1 MQNKLL
7 IKIFFLFCF
16 FINLTSVNSS
26 EQFNFDV
33 TKIEITEDGNR
44 FTGLNRGKIST
55 SDGLIIKADNFD
67 YYKNTN
73 ILKARGNIIIYD
85 ELKEVWIYS
94 EKLTYLKNEGKIFT
108 EKNSKAVHKNY
119 EITAN
124 RFSYNEITNVI
135 KADDNVKSFD
145 NLKNIILYSESAT
158 YLINENKIF
167 TENKSKLIDQGL
179 IITANKFYYNQVLN
193 ILKAEQKVTIKD
205 SLKDVLILSDDITY
219 FKNDDKIKTIGS
231 TKALIESKYNFL
243 SSDVLFLRKTQ
254 ELISSSKTQ
263 IINENKESYEL
274 DGFTYSIEEKFLKGL
289 NVKVTSDIKVNEA
302 EADHLK
308 FKNGFFN
315 LAKKTHQ
322 ASETEIFLKK
332 KSFGNSENDP
342 RLYGVSSK
350 SSKNKTIINKGI
362 FTSCKINNK
371 CPAWSVKAEKI
382 THDKEKKQLIY
393 DNAFLRVYDYP
404 VMYFPKFFHPDP
416 TVNRQS
422 GFLRPQINNSEI
434 LGSSIFLPY
443 FKVISENK
451 DFTFKPTI
459 FDSDIYMLQNE
470 YRQKN
475 KNSFF
480 IADIGLTKGY
490 KSSLEGSNKNS
501 MSHIFAK
508 FDMDLN
514 LETYDNSK
522 LKFFGEKVSNDTYL
536 KIFDNNLIETA
547 NKPSDFNSLNSGFNL
562 HLENNDYAFNSGVE
576 IFENLQTTKNSD
588 RFQFIFPYYNYSTN
602 LMSEKNIGGI
612 VSFSSQG
619 SNRLLNTNNL
629 KTEIGNSIS
638 YNSFDKILD
647 NGIKNNF
654 NFYLKNTNKIAKNDN
669 KIKNSAQLE
678 LASILEVQTS
688 LPLIKKDKYYVNT
701 IEPKLSFRL
710 NPSDMNNYSDES
722 RRINSDNIFNIDRLG
737 LGEYE
742 SGKSLTLG
750 LNYKKEK
757 IDDINKYFEF
767 KLATVLRDVEEER
780 IPLNSTINRRASNL
794 FGSLT
799 YKMMDTITLD
809 HEFSI
814 DNDFNTFEYNSIGAY
829 FDNEKIFTKLNFV
842 EENGEIGNAN
852 SLESELGYTFDDN
865 NYLKFKTR
873 RNRTLG
879 LTEYYDLV
887 YEYKNDCLTAGFK
900 YKKSY
905 YQDRDLKPKE
915 DLLFSVT
922 FFPLST
928 FEQKIDQDIY
938 RN

>member
-1 MQNKLL
+1 M
-7 IKIFFLFCF
+7 F
-16 FINLTSVNSS
+16 
-26 EQFNFDV
+26 
-33 TKIEITEDGNR
+33 
-44 FTGLNRGKIST
+44 
-55 SDGLIIKADNFD
+55 
-67 YYKNTN
+67 
-73 ILKARGNIIIYD
+73 
-85 ELKEVWIYS
+85 
-94 EKLTYLKNEGKIFT
+94 
-108 EKNSKAVHKNY
+108 
-119 EITAN
+119 
-124 RFSYNEITNVI
+124 
-135 KADDNVKSFD
+135 
-145 NLKNIILYSESAT
+145 
-158 YLINENKIF
+158 
-167 TENKSKLIDQGL
+167 
-179 IITANKFYYNQVLN
+179 
-193 ILKAEQKVTIKD
+193 
-205 SLKDVLILSDDITY
+205 
-219 FKNDDKIKTIGS
+219 
-231 TKALIESKYNFL
+231 
-243 SSDVLFLRKTQ
+243 
-254 ELISSSKTQ
+254 
-263 IINENKESYEL
+263 
-274 DGFTYSIEEKFLKGL
+274 
-289 NVKVTSDIKVNEA
+289 
-302 EADHLK
+302 
-308 FKNGFFN
+308 
-315 LAKKTHQ
+315 
-322 ASETEIFLKK
+322 
-332 KSFGNSENDP
+332 
-342 RLYGVSSK
+342 
-350 SSKNKTIINKGI
+350 
-362 FTSCKINNK
+362 
-371 CPAWSVKAEKI
+371 
-382 THDKEKKQLIY
+382 
-393 DNAFLRVYDYP
+393 
-404 VMYFPKFFHPDP
+404 
-416 TVNRQS
+416 
-422 GFLRPQINNSEI
+422 
-434 LGSSIFLPY
+434 
-443 FKVISENK
+443 
-451 DFTFKPTI
+451 
-459 FDSDIYMLQNE
+459 QNE

-480 IADIGLTKGY
+480 IADVGLTKGY

-514 LETYDNSK
+514 LETYDRSK
-522 LKFFGEKVSNDTYL
+522 LNFFGEKVSNDTYL
-536 KIFDNNLIETA
+536 KIFDNNLI
-547 NKPSDFNSLNSGFNL
+547 NKPSDFNSLNSGFSL
-562 HLENNDYAFNSGVE
+562 YLENKDHAFNSGVE

-612 VSFSSQG
+612 ISFSSQG

-638 YNSFDKILD
+638 YNSFDKILN

-654 NFYLKNTNKIAKNDN
+654 NFYLKNTNKIAKNDD

-688 LPLIKKDKYYVNT
+688 LPLIKKDKYYLNT

-757 IDDINKYFEF
+757 IEDINKYFEF

-794 FGSLT
+794 FGSLS

-829 FDNEKIFTKLNFV
+829 FENEKIFTKLNFV

-922 FFPLST
+922 FIPLST
-928 FEQKIDQDIY
+928 FEQKIDQDFY